1 MEGIRDGHAGDDCFV
16 CGLLW
21 PGARPC
27 PRCGGRMSWVPA
39 RMLDEQLALLEV
51 GRALDTWRSLGGRE
65 ELERLLEIVHRGAPL
80 TVDALADLGG
90 SLDELRRAWTRVAP
104 EHAAH

>member
-1 MEGIRDGHAGDDCFV
+1 MRDGYAGDDCFV

-27 PRCGGRMSWVPA
+27 RRCSGGMRWVPA
-39 RMLDEQLALLEV
+39 RWLDEQGALLVV
-51 GRALDTWRSLGGRE
+51 GRALDTWRSLGDRAS
-65 ELERLLEIVHRGAPL
+65 LEALLEAVHGGQPL
-80 TVDALADLGG
+80 TVEALADLGS

-104 EHAAH
+104 EHAAS